1 MTISHRIWVLTLLP
15 IILLIGFFGW
25 LLFGLLSDEARTQ
38 RLMLGASTMDAV
50 SGLTSSVQIE
60 RGRSAQFLSSKGAQY
75 HDELTAQRAQ
85 TEASRGKFAETTRAE
100 ILAQLRPNETEA
112 VNAAAAALE
121 GLNGLRDD
129 ISNQRLTAG
138 ESTARYSALVDK
150 LIAISLVIVRDAD
163 QAQAKDVALAFNF
176 LQSAGEHAAR
186 TRGIGAG
193 GLSAG
198 SFTTER
204 LARLAGETSQES
216 ELIKL
221 FDLYA
226 PAGLRSA
233 FAGKVKTAAFTD
245 VDRYSQ
251 IILAAE
257 AGKEV
262 KDVDGK
268 QWFQAATARVDVLRN
283 AQDELLQSLVAQIA
297 AAHSQTILKLLIA
310 SLVAFIVIGAIAGLA
325 IATMRSI
332 SRPIRAM
339 ASTMS
344 RLAVGDHAIEID
356 ALDRKDEIG
365 EMAKAVLVFRDAA
378 RQKVKREKQ
387 VEEER
392 RRLDD
397 EHKSEE
403 TGAIER
409 ERSLVT
415 SSIGASL
422 AKLAAK
428 DLSYRIVADLPPA
441 YRQLQTDFNTAMEQL
456 EDAVIG
462 FAGSVQAIESGSR
475 QIAGAADD
483 LSHRTETQAASL
495 EQTAAAVNEITASVN
510 AGAESS
516 NYARKVVALAKDDA
530 DRSGVIVGKAMV
542 AMDNIAKSSQEI
554 SQIIVVIDEIAFQ
567 TNLLALNAGVEAARA
582 GETGRGFAVIASEV
596 RALAQRSAEAAK
608 EIKGLI
614 STSSSQVSEGV
625 VLVGE
630 AGETL
635 KRIVAQVVDLNNVVS
650 TVAAGVKERSIALG
664 EVNAAVHQMEELT
677 QRNAAVAEETTAASH
692 QLQEESERLIQLIAR
707 FRIGDSVAHASST
720 DAETEEESTLPEVA

>member
-1 MTISHRIWVLTLLP
+1 V
-15 IILLIGFFGW
+15 
-25 LLFGLLSDEARTQ
+25 
-38 RLMLGASTMDAV
+38 
-50 SGLTSSVQIE
+50 
-60 RGRSAQFLSSKGAQY
+60 
-75 HDELTAQRAQ
+75 TAA
-85 TEASRGKFAETTRAE
+85 
-100 ILAQLRPNETEA
+100 
-112 VNAAAAALE
+112 
-121 GLNGLRDD
+121 
-129 ISNQRLTAG
+129 
-138 ESTARYSALVDK
+138 ESTSRYSELIDK
-150 LIAISLVIVRDAD
+150 LIAISLVVVRDAD

-176 LQSAGEHAAR
+176 LQSAGEHAGRSRA
-186 TRGIGAG
+186 IGAG

-204 LARLAGETSQES
+204 LARLSGETSQES

-226 PAGLRSA
+226 PADLRSA
-233 FAGKVKTAAFTD
+233 FAEKAKTTAFTD
-245 VDRYSQ
+245 VDRYLQ
-251 IILAAE
+251 LILATE

-262 KDVDGK
+262 KGVDGK
-268 QWFQAATARVDVLRN
+268 QWFEAATARLDVLRS
-283 AQDELLQSLVAQIA
+283 AQDELLRNLVAQIA
-297 AAHSQTILKLLIA
+297 AAHSQTIVELLIA
-310 SLVAFIVIGAIAGLA
+310 CASAFIVIGAIAALA

-332 SRPIRAM
+332 SRPIRAI
-339 ASTMS
+339 AATMS

-356 ALDRKDEIG
+356 ALGRKDEIG
-365 EMAKAVLVFRDAA
+365 EMAKAVLVFRDSA
-378 RQKVKREKQ
+378 RQKVEREKQ

-392 RRLDD
+392 RRLEE
-397 EHKSEE
+397 EHKRLE

-409 ERSLVT
+409 ERSLVM

-428 DLSYRIVADLPPA
+428 DLSYRIVEDLPAA
-441 YRQLQTDFNTAMEQL
+441 YRQLQTDFNAAIEQL

-462 FAGSVQAIESGSR
+462 VAGSIQAIESGSR

-495 EQTAAAVNEITASVN
+495 EQTAAAVNEITATVN

-516 NYARKVVALAKDDA
+516 NHARKVVALAKDDA
-530 DRSGVIVGKAMV
+530 EKSGVIVGKAMV
-542 AMDNIAKSSQEI
+542 AMDNIAKSSREI

-608 EIKGLI
+608 EIKDLI

-625 VLVGE
+625 LLVGE
-630 AGETL
+630 AGQTL
-635 KRIVAQVVDLNNVVS
+635 KRIVAQVIELNNVVS

-692 QLQEESERLIQLIAR
+692 QLQEESERLIQWIAR
-707 FRIGDSVAHASST
+707 FRVGETSAARGST
-720 DAETEEESTLPEVA
+720 GAATEEESTLPEVA